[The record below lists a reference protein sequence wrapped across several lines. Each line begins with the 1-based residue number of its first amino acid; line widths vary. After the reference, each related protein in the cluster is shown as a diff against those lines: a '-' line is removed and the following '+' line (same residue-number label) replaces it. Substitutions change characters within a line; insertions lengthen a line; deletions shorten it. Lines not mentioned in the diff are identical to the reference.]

1 MKNSMWF
8 AAAHPTHPIRAIGI
22 DLGTTNSVVAEIQWS
37 PGDSVSQLPTC
48 HCLPIAQPTAE
59 GVVTSVL
66 VPSMLAILPNKQH
79 RVGEGA
85 KRLRNRPQ
93 TTPLK
98 LEANLFY
105 DTKNEMGLRKTY
117 YRAPEAYNH
126 ASKIAGHILQFLREA
141 TAKPNAQ
148 ALESVVITVPASFQV
163 NQRRDTL
170 LAAQQAGFSLQE
182 HQLLDEPTAA
192 LLDYLFTH
200 PNSDA
205 LPTGRTVRCVLFDFG
220 GGTCD
225 VAIVD
230 LRRDPQTDQFE
241 VAPHAVSRYHR
252 LGGGDIDLAIVHEHL
267 IPMLL
272 KEQKLT
278 QYDLTWAQKKRVL
291 EPQLLG
297 TAEALKLAMCAE
309 VERLQLAEQYRYT
322 KKESVVVYESAVTC
336 HVGDK
341 KLLLARPTLN
351 ASEWEQIVA
360 PFLDSDHPYAQETEF
375 RLTQSLFAPLSDALQ
390 RAKLDKED
398 IDICLLVGGSSL
410 IPQVQTAL
418 MDYLPTAKVC
428 LFDNPLDMQTAVAR
442 GAAWHAFYLAVTG
455 QPLVR
460 PVLHDGI
467 ALLTHDK
474 ELYTLIPAGASIPYP
489 SDGSFLCIDELALP
503 DVQVNQLNLEFRSTS
518 TQQLLFTALWT
529 LPPNTPPGADL
540 TVEISLSK
548 TQELVCRA
556 YLTDSPDAPFE
567 CEIQNPL
574 CHVVNPNDWRQILEE
589 MEEELRAKGGG
600 VAEDRSDIVDVAKLH
615 ATLGQFEKALDFL
628 RHALRILNHP
638 DAEILNLQGLYYGD
652 LRDYQRQE
660 RAYLEADKA
669 DPRWAGPLFNLA
681 ISYRKQKRHSDA
693 LDAINRALIKDPESA
708 PYHVLRGQCLQA
720 LERNEEAQE
729 TFETALELFNTPAG
743 VSEWELGWLKTCAE
757 VLRDKSMLYQVMKER
772 EQRKLTLD
780 APTQELIRPVVR
792 PRPTQDEFSF

>member
-1 MKNSMWF
+1 MKNSTWL
-8 AAAHPTHPIRAIGI
+8 AAARPSRSIRAVGI
-22 DLGTTNSVVAEIQWS
+22 DLGTTNSVVAEITWS
-37 PGDSVSQLPTC
+37 PSDGVSQLPEC
-48 HCLPIAQPTAE
+48 RCLPIAQPTEKGA
-59 GVVTSVL
+59 VTSVL
-66 VPSMLAILPNKQH
+66 VPSMLAILPNGQR

-117 YRAPEAYNH
+117 FRAPEAYNH
-126 ASKIAGHILQFLREA
+126 PSKIAGHILQFLKEA
-141 TAKPNAQ
+141 TAKPDSQAQ
-148 ALESVVITVPASFQV
+148 ESVVITVPASFQV

-170 LAAQQAGFSLQE
+170 LAAQLAGFTLQE
-182 HQLLDEPTAA
+182 RQLLDEPTAA
-192 LLDYLFTH
+192 LIDYLFTN
-200 PNSDA
+200 PDSDA

-230 LRRDPQTDQFE
+230 LRRDGLTGQFE

-252 LGGGDIDLAIVHEHL
+252 LGGGDIDMAIVHEHL

-272 KEQKLT
+272 REHKMT
-278 QYDLTWAQKKRVL
+278 QYDLTWAQKKRML

-309 VERLQLAEQYRYT
+309 IERLQRDEKYHYA
-322 KKESVVVYESAVTC
+322 KKESVVVYEAAVAC
-336 HVGDK
+336 QIGEK
-341 KLLLARPTLN
+341 RLLLSRPTLN
-351 ASEWEQIVA
+351 AEEWEGLVA

-375 RLTQSLFAPLSDALQ
+375 RLTQSLFAPLSDAIQ
-390 RAKLDKED
+390 RAKLDKEE
-398 IDICLLVGGSSL
+398 IDLCLLVGGSSL
-410 IPQVQTAL
+410 IPQVQTAI
-418 MDYLPTAKVC
+418 MEYLPNAKVC

-467 ALLTHDK
+467 ALLAEGK
-474 ELYTLIPAGASIPYP
+474 EMYTLIPAGASIPFP
-489 SDGSFLCIDELALP
+489 ADGSFQRIDELALP
-503 DVQVNQLNLEFRSTS
+503 NVKVNQLSLDFRSAS
-518 TQQLLFTALWT
+518 TQQSLLKALWT
-529 LPPNTPPGADL
+529 LPPDATPGAGL
-540 TVEISLSK
+540 TVEFSLSN
-548 TQELVCRA
+548 TQEFVCRA
-556 YLTDSPDAPFE
+556 YLTSSPDSPFE

-574 CHVVNPNDWRQILEE
+574 CHVVNPNDYRQILEE

-600 VAEDRSDIVDVAKLH
+600 VAEDRDDIVNVAKLH

-628 RHALRILNHP
+628 RHALRLINRP
-638 DAEILNLQGLYYGD
+638 DTEILNLQGLYYGD
-652 LRDYQRQE
+652 IRDYQKSE
-660 RAYLEADKA
+660 RAFLEADRA

-681 ISYRKQKRHSDA
+681 LSYRKQKRHTDA
-693 LDAINRALIKDPESA
+693 LDAINRAIVKDPENA
-708 PYHVLRGQCLQA
+708 PYHVVRGQCLQA

-729 TFETALELFNTPAG
+729 TFEEALALFNVPADLT
-743 VSEWELGWLKTCAE
+743 EWELGWLQTCADA
-757 VLRDKSMLYQVMKER
+757 LRDKTILFQIVKER
-772 EQRKLTLD
+772 EQRKTV
-780 APTQELIRPVVR
+780 ATPPTQEVLPPVVR
-792 PRPTQDEFSF
+792 PRPATDDFSF